1 MSRIRF
7 GFFAFALA
15 LLLVAPGQ
23 TEESSD
29 AHVTIEDP
37 FILEPDEANRLYDK
51 LKTVMR
57 AGYAMADYPAAGVYM
72 DWKRYNTAPFLS
84 ATHGQRYVNSYAN
97 ARGKDFGNLAQG
109 ARYPEGTIFA
119 KDSLSAIAADRIFP
133 GALFLMEKLPEGG
146 HPQTADWRYVMILPD
161 GSLFGDTMG
170 ENAKKV
176 AYCHTCH
183 LLRKEDDYVFFVPEE
198 LVAE

>member
-7 GFFAFALA
+7 GLFTFALA
-15 LLLVAPGQ
+15 LILVAQGRS
-23 TEESSD
+23 EETPD
-29 AHVTIEDP
+29 AHVTIDDP
-37 FILEPDEANRLYDK
+37 FILEPDEANRLYDE
-51 LKTVMR
+51 LKAVMR
-57 AGYAMADYPAAGVYM
+57 AGYAIADYPAASVYM

-97 ARGKDFGNLAQG
+97 ARGMDFGNLAPG
-109 ARYPEGTIFA
+109 ARYPEGTILA
-119 KDSLSAIAADRIFP
+119 KDSLTAIAADRTFP

-146 HPQTADWRYVMILPD
+146 HPETADWRYVMILPD

-183 LLRKEDDYVFFVPEE
+183 LRREDDDYVFFVPQEYVSE
-198 LVAE
+198 